1 MQENAAM
8 ENEFDWVNARA
19 NCSIGLLFEQ
29 LKTQVEKD
37 MDTRQ
42 ALCKGPPYYYAFRF
56 KVENNTIIALIE
68 GHRLHESVTFRL
80 SGNAIEV
87 MGRDGKLSFNGIAT
101 LNNDGNCRL
110 RVNGD
115 ELELWQF
122 RKKALEDLFFTV
134 PADYMR
140 AEEQRIYPTE

>member
-1 MQENAAM
+1 MS
-8 ENEFDWVNARA
+8 EFAWVNARA
-19 NCSIGLLFEQ
+19 SCSIGLLFEQ
-29 LKTQVEKD
+29 LKAQVEKD
-37 MDTRQ
+37 IDARQ
-42 ALCKGPPYYYAFRF
+42 ALSKGPPYYYSFRF

-68 GHRLHESVTFRL
+68 GHRLHESITFRL
-80 SGNAIEV
+80 SGDAIEV
-87 MGRDGKLSFNGIAT
+87 MGKDGKLLLSGKAT
-101 LNNDGNCRL
+101 LNNDGDCRL

-140 AEEQRIYPTE
+140 TEEQRIYPAQ

>member
-1 MQENAAM
+1 MS
-8 ENEFDWVNARA
+8 EFDWVNACA

-29 LKTQVEKD
+29 LNAQVEKD
-37 MDTRQ
+37 IDARQ
-42 ALCKGPPYYYAFRF
+42 ALSKGPPYSYGFRF
-56 KVENNTIIALIE
+56 RLENNTIIALIE

-87 MGRDGKLSFNGIAT
+87 MGRDSQLLFSGTAV
-101 LNNDGNCRL
+101 LNNDGECRL
-110 RVNGD
+110 RVNGE

-134 PADYMR
+134 PADYMN
-140 AEEQRIYPTE
+140 AEERRIYPAQ

>member
-1 MQENAAM
+1 MS
-8 ENEFDWVNARA
+8 EFDWVNARA

-29 LKTQVEKD
+29 LKAQVEKD
-37 MDTRQ
+37 VDMRQ
-42 ALCKGPPYYYAFRF
+42 ALSKGPPFYYGFRF
-56 KVENNTIIALIE
+56 RVENDTIIAFIE
-68 GHRLHESVTFRL
+68 GHRLHESITFRL
-80 SGNAIEV
+80 AGDAIEV
-87 MGRDGKLSFNGIAT
+87 MGKDSKVLFSGTAT
-101 LNNDGNCRL
+101 LDNDGDCRL

-140 AEEQRIYPTE
+140 AEERRI